1 MSVIAVILQEG
12 FGNRLGQYA
21 FARAYA
27 EKHGCQLQTN
37 RWMGQKIFQ
46 IDDPPIERE
55 LPQYGMEELEYWDG
69 ATDIQ
74 IAGWGQHQKNLI
86 YSRAD
91 ARRYFTFRPEILE
104 LLKAVPHLEI
114 AAHLRWADFLAFPE
128 ANFIAISAESYRVAC
143 DKFGLDRNKI
153 TFLAEESPLVVPG
166 IDPGQ
171 WLFPHSDH
179 HTRGTDERVTNMGF
193 LPDFYA
199 MMTADVLFRANST
212 FSLWAG
218 ILGNHKRIF
227 SPDVRGIGKLKEAQ
241 FVPFVEGNH
250 MPISDGYG
258 GHSELHLRET

>member
-1 MSVIAVILQEG
+1 MSVISVILQEG

-55 LPQYGMEELEYWDG
+55 LPQYGMEEFEQWDG

-74 IAGWGQHQKNLI
+74 LAGWGQHQKNLI

-104 LLKAVPHLEI
+104 LLKPVPHLEI
-114 AAHLRWADFLAFPE
+114 AAHLRWADFLAIPE
-128 ANFIAISAESYRVAC
+128 AGFIAISKASYYLAC
-143 DKFGLDRNKI
+143 DQFHLNKDKL
-153 TFLAEESPLVVPG
+153 TFIAEESPLVVPA
-166 IDPGQ
+166 IEPGQ
-171 WLFPHSDH
+171 WLFPHSEH
-179 HTRGTDERVTNMGF
+179 HTRGTDDRITSMGF

-199 MMTADVLFRANST
+199 MITADVLLRANST

-218 ILGNHKRIF
+218 ILGHHKRIF
-227 SPDVRGIGKLKEAQ
+227 SPNLIGIIKQKEAQ
-241 FVPFVEGNH
+241 LVPFVEGNH
-250 MPISDGYG
+250 MSISDGYG